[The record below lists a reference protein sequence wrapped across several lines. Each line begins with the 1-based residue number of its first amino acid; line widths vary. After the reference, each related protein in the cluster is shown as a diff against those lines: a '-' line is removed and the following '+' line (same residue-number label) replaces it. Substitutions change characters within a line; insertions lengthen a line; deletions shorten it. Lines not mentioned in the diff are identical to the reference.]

1 MDPICYGNTPYIV
14 SLGLEKDSEWK
25 LILDSHYIDE
35 WNKCASDVQQDDDV
49 FIMKLRM
56 NNATSN
62 RVSEHLKCQQ

>member
-1 MDPICYGNTPYIV
+1 MIV
-14 SLGLEKDSEWK
+14 KRFESQIQVG
-25 LILDSHYIDE
+25 
-35 WNKCASDVQQDDDV
+35 CTVADVQQDDDV